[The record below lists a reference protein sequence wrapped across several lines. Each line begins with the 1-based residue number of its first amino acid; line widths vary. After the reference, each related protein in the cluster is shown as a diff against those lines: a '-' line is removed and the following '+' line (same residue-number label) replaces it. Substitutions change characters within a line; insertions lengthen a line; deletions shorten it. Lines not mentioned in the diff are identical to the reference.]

1 MKGNLL
7 VIDSDISEKRSLMR
21 NEAFQCMTKFLKDSS
36 HSLQVGKLAIQ
47 LFDRLALYHN
57 YGEEE
62 RFYLECGA
70 YLHDVGLAVGAKKHH
85 KHSLRLI
92 LDGKLPSFNQRDK
105 RIIANI
111 ARYHRRSAPKPT
123 HHEFILLS
131 PSDQDIVRK
140 MAGILRVADAL
151 DRSRQLE
158 IGELTCP
165 VQNGVCQIYINTD
178 KSIEGEIKALDKKK
192 DLFQKVFGL
201 DVRLTAIDET
211 EELATSEVSPVSS
224 I

>member
-7 VIDSDISEKRSLMR
+7 VIDSKTSEMRSLLR
-21 NEAFQCMTKFLKDSS
+21 NEAFQCMTKFLKDSA
-36 HSLQVGKLAIQ
+36 HSIQVGKLAVQ
-47 LFDRLALYHN
+47 LFDKLSLYHG

-70 YLHDVGLAVGAKKHH
+70 YLHDIGLAVGDKKHH

-111 ARYHRRSAPKPT
+111 ARYHRRSSPKPN
-123 HHEFILLS
+123 HHEFLLLS
-131 PSDQDIVRK
+131 PTDREIVNK

-151 DRSRQLE
+151 DRSRRLE
-158 IGELTCP
+158 IDELTCI
-165 VQNGVCQIYINTD
+165 VQNGVCQIYIDTPL
-178 KSIEGEIKALDKKK
+178 SIEGEIKALDKKK
-192 DLFQKVFGL
+192 DLFNKVFGL
-201 DVRLTAIDET
+201 DVRLTAVGET
-211 EELATSEVSPVSS
+211 REMATSEASPGSS